1 MIWNKIICHQL
12 FGCINLTILKII
24 CFLKIIFLHLSFRRA
39 PKNSIINISLNSNK
53 TLSTPQANAL
63 SNHLWCVWTLLRELH
78 GLSAEGM
85 KDNVRQA
92 KKAISQKL
100 GPRRLLNFYWKY
112 ISEAFSASV
121 TIDDERIILRKNRIK
136 KIMIF
141 CIVSNLNQML

>member
-1 MIWNKIICHQL
+1 MISRIISVGYEAQ
-12 FGCINLTILKII
+12 
-24 CFLKIIFLHLSFRRA
+24 S
-39 PKNSIINISLNSNK
+39 
-53 TLSTPQANAL
+53 
-63 SNHLWCVWTLLRELH
+63 
-78 GLSAEGM
+78 GLGAEGM